1 MNVILS
7 GVNFTNKGAEAMLKA
22 ARSELTRRI
31 PGATFF
37 LWHVREPYW
46 QAARDGGFIPVLL
59 PIHRARERSLR
70 RRIGR
75 HPLLWS
81 LAEVARARDP
91 RQLPSL
97 LRRNS
102 LLAAACRKY
111 LDRTTGGIDAWLDV
125 SGFAYGDAW
134 GMGAFWSVDP
144 LREYC
149 RRAGR
154 PVIFLPQA
162 WGSFDKPEV
171 LGGVR
176 RLLGAPRTSYYSRDE
191 SSSRFLESALCR
203 PPGAIPVSPDIV
215 FSFQGGSEGQGRE
228 ILRNMG
234 CSAGRPVVGV
244 APNMRVYER
253 LPGQG
258 TANPYLRSLIK
269 LIVHCIERHEV
280 DVVLQANEIDPHAWG
295 GDDRYL
301 CSQIALAVN
310 RPDRCFMTREALS
323 AESTRALIGRFE
335 FLAGSRFHSFVFGF
349 SQGVPGLAISWAHKY
364 RELFARFGLED
375 YVLECQRLEADE
387 LIAKF
392 EKAWAGRQ
400 GNRPA
405 ILSAAERM
413 RGEVGV
419 LFDEVAA
426 RIHEP

>member
-7 GVNFTNKGAEAMLKA
+7 GVNFTNKGAEAMLKT
-22 ARSELTRRI
+22 ARFELTRRI
-31 PGATFF
+31 PGAAVF

-46 QAARDGGFIPVLL
+46 QTARDDGFIPVLL

-70 RRIGR
+70 QRIGR

-97 LRRNS
+97 FRRNS

-111 LDRTTGGIDAWLDV
+111 LDRTTGGLDAWLDV

-144 LREYC
+144 LREYF
-149 RRAGR
+149 RRTGR
-154 PVIFLPQA
+154 SMTFLPQA
-162 WGSFDKPEV
+162 WGSFDTPEV
-171 LGGVR
+171 LRGVR
-176 RLLGAPRTSYYSRDE
+176 RLLGAPQASYYSRDE
-191 SSSRFLESALCR
+191 ASSRFLEKALCR
-203 PPGAIPVSPDIV
+203 PPGDIPVSPDIV
-215 FSFQGGSEGQGRE
+215 FSFPGGSEEQGRK
-228 ILRNMG
+228 ILQGMG
-234 CSAGRPVVGV
+234 CSAKRPIVGV
-244 APNMRVYER
+244 APNMRVFER

-258 TANPYLRSLIK
+258 TANPYLAALVR
-269 LIVHCIERHEV
+269 LIVHCIEKLEV

-295 GDDRYL
+295 SDDRHL

-310 RPDRCFMTREALS
+310 RPDRCFMTREVLS
-323 AESTRALIGRFE
+323 AESTRALVGRFE

-349 SQGVPGLAISWAHKY
+349 SQGVPGLAVSWAHKY

-375 YVLECQRLEADE
+375 YVLECQRLEVDE

-392 EKAWAGRQ
+392 EKAWAERQ
-400 GNRPA
+400 ASRSA
-405 ILSAAERM
+405 ILAVAERM
-413 RGEVGV
+413 RGEVSV

-426 RIHEP
+426 RIHEH